1 MATRTGTVKAVNVD
15 RGPDFVIAGEAIYK
29 VVTVDINNESGSS
42 VIGGTD
48 TLRIADL
55 GASIAAWVRDGKTYT
70 LLNDDSVMVSQ
81 PAVGS
86 DGTAYYATIAV
97 SSNQLDLSPVA
108 VSDYSTNA
116 TLPAGSQLRYYRVS
130 GLFKVS

>member
-1 MATRTGTVKAVNVD
+1 MATRTGTVKAVVIE
-15 RGPDFVIAGEAIYK
+15 RGPDAMIAGEAIYK

-55 GASIAAWVRDGKTYT
+55 GTSVAGFVRDGKTYT
-70 LLNDDSVMVSQ
+70 LLGDDAIMVSQ

-86 DGTAYYATIAV
+86 DGTAYGASIAV
-97 SSNQLDLSPVA
+97 SSNQVDLSPVA
-108 VSDYSTNA
+108 VSDWSSNA
-116 TLPAGSQLRYYRVS
+116 TLPSGSQQRYFQVTA
-130 GLFKVS
+130 LFKVS